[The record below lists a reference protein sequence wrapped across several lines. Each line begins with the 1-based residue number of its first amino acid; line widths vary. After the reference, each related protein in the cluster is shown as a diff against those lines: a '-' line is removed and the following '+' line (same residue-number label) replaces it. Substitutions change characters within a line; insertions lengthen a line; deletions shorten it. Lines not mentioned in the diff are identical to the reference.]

1 MKIVN
6 VEDFFHPD
14 AGYQINI
21 LPKYLS
27 KMGHEMTIITS
38 EMDKIPDGLTTFFGR
53 EHIEEKDKK
62 YVNENEVKIIR
73 LPIKA
78 FLSGRAV
85 FTSQLFQTISDEKP
99 DIVYIHGNDTLT
111 GMWYLMQYKK
121 LGYPLVM
128 DSHMLEM
135 ASVNRFN
142 KFFRWFYKHFFTP
155 IIIKNHIPVIR
166 TQNDHYVEKCLGI
179 PMAQAPWIS
188 YGSDTVLFHPDKEV
202 KKSFRLEH
210 GISEDDFVVVYTG
223 KLDEAK
229 GGKLLAQAFREKFR
243 TDRKV
248 VLLVVGKTSGEYGKE
263 VEKIFSESENRIIR
277 FPTQKYCDLARFY
290 QAADL
295 SVFAKQCSLSFY
307 DAQACGLPVLSEDNN
322 INVDRCS
329 HGNGWNFKAG
339 DVGDFREKVEAAA
352 NMDLDEYSKVSNCAY
367 RFIID
372 HYNYE
377 DKAREYEEIILKEY
391 QKHKDRA

>member
-166 TQNDHYVEKCLGI
+166 TQNDPYVEKCLGI

-263 VEKIFSESENRIIR
+263 VEQIFSESENRIIR

-307 DAQACGLPVLSEDNN
+307 DAQACGLPVLSEGNN

-352 NMDLDEYSKVSNCAY
+352 NMDLDEYSKVSDCAY